1 MKDRNELGKL
11 VVGCW
16 LLLAGRPIL
25 AEADGGRQDEMD
37 AFAGWLEVAGG
48 KLVVG
53 CWLLLAGRPKP
64 GGGRL
69 EEMDGP
75 GV

>member
-1 MKDRNELGKL
+1 MASYLLG
-11 VVGCW
+11 
-16 LLLAGRPIL
+16 LAGLFL
-25 AEADGGRQDEMD
+25 ATPVGGPLDEVNGII
-37 AFAGWLEVAGG
+37 GWLEVVGG
-48 KLVVG
+48 RLVVG